1 MIKIYNKDLNLDLTL
16 LSGQCF
22 RQIKNIDNSFDIIL
36 SDRVINIR
44 RNNNYLIISSNNEN
58 NLETIVRN
66 YFDLDTNYNK
76 INKILISKDSSY
88 EDIIKLN
95 KGFHILNQN
104 KFEMYISYIISQN
117 NNIKRISKII
127 ENISIKYGKKIIFN
141 NKEYYL
147 FPKYEDLINI
157 TINDLN
163 EFKLGFRDKYI
174 INAMNKLKENKD
186 FLNNLDLLN
195 TSKCLKELMKI
206 KGIGMKVASCILL
219 FSYHRLDVFPIDTW
233 VKHFMSDRKVDIK
246 DIKTKMKNIYGD
258 YSGLIIQYIYNYER
272 NIKNRLTNC

>member
-88 EDIIKLN
+88 ENIIKLN

-174 INAMNKLKENKD
+174 INAINKLKENKD

-272 NIKNRLTNC
+272 NIKNHMT

>member
-272 NIKNRLTNC
+272 NIKNHMT

>member
-174 INAMNKLKENKD
+174 INAINKLKENKD

-272 NIKNRLTNC
+272 NIKNHMT

>member
-44 RNNNYLIISSNNEN
+44 RNNNYLIIFSNNEN

-174 INAMNKLKENKD
+174 INAINKLKENKD

-272 NIKNRLTNC
+272 NIKNHMT

>member
-88 EDIIKLN
+88 ENIIKLN

-174 INAMNKLKENKD
+174 INAINKLKENKD